1 MSEENKTL
9 TNDEVNVTE
18 EESDNLLSEDTLEI
32 VEEDKKFHLDPTS
45 GEDRRKILASYKKSL
60 RKRAFSPLIGGNV
73 GINPIDLMKEEEAQK
88 SANNQTLDIYDL
100 TEKRIADMEK
110 KVSQATFMA
119 RLAFGVS
126 VFSLLMLLFLLS
138 VTKFV

>member
-18 EESDNLLSEDTLEI
+18 EENDNLLSEDTLET
-32 VEEDKKFHLDPTS
+32 VEEEKEFHLDPTS

-88 SANNQTLDIYDL
+88 AANNQTLDIYDL
-100 TEKRIADMEK
+100 TEKRIAEMEK
-110 KVSQATFMA
+110 KVSQAIFMS
-119 RLAFGVS
+119 RLAFAVA
-126 VFSLLMLLFLLS
+126 VIAILMLLFLLS